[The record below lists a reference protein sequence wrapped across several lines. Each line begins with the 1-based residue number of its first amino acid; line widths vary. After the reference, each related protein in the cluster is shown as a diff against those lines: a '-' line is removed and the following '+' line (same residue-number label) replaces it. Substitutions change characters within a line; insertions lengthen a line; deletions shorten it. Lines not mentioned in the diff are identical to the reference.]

1 MNQLPTTR
9 LITIAVSHYCE
20 KARWALEW
28 LKIPYVE
35 ESHVPI
41 FHRLTTRKYGGKS
54 VPVLITEMGVF
65 KDSTDILHHID
76 AISQTEQH
84 LYPSDPAL
92 RQEVEQ
98 LEKLFDSKLGGHIR
112 LWGYHY
118 RGLDNREAMR
128 EMWCGGAPR
137 LEQIGFE
144 FAFPLMSRMVREVYN
159 VSEANAASSLQE
171 IKQIFEL
178 VGERLTDDKHGYLVG
193 SSFSAADLTF
203 ASLAAPILQPKNHR
217 ATKFLKQEMNPQMA
231 EVVLNLRQTKAG
243 KYALRL
249 YREQR

>member
-1 MNQLPTTR
+1 MNQLVNNR
-9 LITIAVSHYCE
+9 LITISVSHYCE

-41 FHRLTTRKYGGKS
+41 FHRLTTRRYGGKS
-54 VPVLITEMGVF
+54 VPILITATGVF

-76 AISQTEQH
+76 ATSTDRH
-84 LYPSDPAL
+84 LYPTDPVL

-98 LEKLFDSKLGGHIR
+98 LEELFDSKLGVHIR

-128 EMWCGGAPR
+128 EMWCEGAPR
-137 LEQIGFE
+137 LEKVGFE
-144 FAFPLMSRMVREVYN
+144 FAFPLMRRLVQRVYN
-159 VSEANAASSLQE
+159 VSAANAASSLQE

-178 VGERLTDDKHGYLVG
+178 VGERLANDKHGYLVG
-193 SSFSAADLTF
+193 DRFSAADLTF
-203 ASLAAPILQPKNHR
+203 AALAAPILRPKNHY
-217 ATKFLKQEMNPQMA
+217 TTQFLRKEIVPQMA
-231 EVVLNLRQTKAG
+231 EVVLELRQTKAG

-249 YREQR
+249 YRKQR